1 MKQII
6 VSADQLL
13 AVLFLTAYLV
23 SLLSVKALHN
33 LEYIWIYS
41 MGISTEL
48 KAAVEEE
55 EVLTGRSSPEL
66 FHLPPLTSIDMSF
79 LLSLKLF
86 P

>member
-13 AVLFLTAYLV
+13 DVLFLTAYLV
-23 SLLSVKALHN
+23 SLLSVKSLHN

-55 EVLTGRSSPEL
+55 EVLTGRSSSEL
-66 FHLPPLTSIDMSF
+66 FHLPPLISIDTSF